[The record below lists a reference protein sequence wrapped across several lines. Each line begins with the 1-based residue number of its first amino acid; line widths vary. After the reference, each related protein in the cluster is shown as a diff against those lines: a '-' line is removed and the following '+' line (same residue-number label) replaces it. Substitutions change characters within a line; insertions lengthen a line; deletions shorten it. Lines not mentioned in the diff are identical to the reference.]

1 MALRGARR
9 MELVAALKQ
18 GRWTPEL
25 AAQASAQLS
34 RVFGRAYAPAGSSGA
49 EMRFIRLS
57 RLRATAAVSCHS
69 RQAGVPCGDSHSI
82 RMLEGDRL

>member
-57 RLRATAAVSCHS
+57 VRRLPLLVKA
-69 RQAGVPCGDSHSI
+69 DSVFGKEKS
-82 RMLEGDRL
+82 